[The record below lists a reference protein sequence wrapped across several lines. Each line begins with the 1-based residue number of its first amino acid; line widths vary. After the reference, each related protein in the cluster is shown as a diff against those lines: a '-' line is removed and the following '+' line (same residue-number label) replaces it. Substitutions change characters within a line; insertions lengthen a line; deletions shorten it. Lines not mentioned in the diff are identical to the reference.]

1 MGRKKESAGVGVGN
15 GQEGDGGKGAKYFI
29 YMYGNVMMR
38 PINIHNNK
46 FITENHRVLDSEGLE
61 WCLRP
66 CLHPAQV
73 TMAPLPEA

>member
-1 MGRKKESAGVGVGN
+1 MDKRVMEVREYIHVY
-15 GQEGDGGKGAKYFI
+15 KYFI
-29 YMYGNVMMR
+29 YMYGNAMMR

-73 TMAPLPEA
+73 TMAPLSKT